1 MHGVADAAGRRCRAV
16 DVTQL
21 WDALAGGA
29 IPIYLGAPNVAEHL
43 PSPSAAL
50 VVADPANVAA
60 VVAEMAAL
68 EADPA
73 RAARRLAWRVPPGD
87 HVAAAFRARLAQ
99 LDDVRP
105 ESPCGLCERLWRT
118 RHHWDAQRVD

>member
-1 MHGVADAAGRRCRAV
+1 MADAVGRRCCAFFIS
-16 DVTQL
+16 QL

-43 PSPSAAL
+43 PSPTAAI
-50 VVADPANVAA
+50 VVTDPTNVAE

-68 EADPA
+68 EAESA
-73 RAARRLAWRVPPGD
+73 RAARRLAWRMPPGD
-87 HVAAAFRARLAQ
+87 HVDAAFRTRLTQ

-118 RHHWDAQRVD
+118 RHHWDGQR